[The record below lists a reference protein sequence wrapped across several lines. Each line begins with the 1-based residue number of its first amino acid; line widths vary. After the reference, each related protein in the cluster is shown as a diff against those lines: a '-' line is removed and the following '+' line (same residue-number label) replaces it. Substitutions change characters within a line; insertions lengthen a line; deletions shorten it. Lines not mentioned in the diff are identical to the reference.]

1 MLCLSCVGACVW
13 MWRGGRNVSVCLPS
27 EDFFVYLSVH
37 LLWVGRLWAGNQE
50 ECIQVMSVY
59 LGARSCH
66 GGHQVSILVSWA
78 VCLDHSLPP
87 QATRSLA

>member
-1 MLCLSCVGACVW
+1 M
-13 MWRGGRNVSVCLPS
+13 SVCLPL

-37 LLWVGRLWAGNQE
+37 LLWVGRLWVGNQE
-50 ECIQVMSVY
+50 ECVQVMSVY

-78 VCLDHSLPP
+78 VCLDHSLLP